1 MAGSDLSTSLN
12 KSGQPGA
19 SPREHNNH
27 QRRSSLARRRHDDQL
42 AAFLAAQATRLSTTS
57 AIVFAK
63 LTKYGSTRVR
73 AAANLA
79 ALP

>member
-12 KSGQPGA
+12 KSGQTGA
-19 SPREHNNH
+19 SSREYNKH
-27 QRRSSLARRRHDDQL
+27 QRYSSKAKRRHDDQL

-57 AIVFAK
+57 ATVFTK
-63 LTKYGSTRVR
+63 LTKYGADRVK